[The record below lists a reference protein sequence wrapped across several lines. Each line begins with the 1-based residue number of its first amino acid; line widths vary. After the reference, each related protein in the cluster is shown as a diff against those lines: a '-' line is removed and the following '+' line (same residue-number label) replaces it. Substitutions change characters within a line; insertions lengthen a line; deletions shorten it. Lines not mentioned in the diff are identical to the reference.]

1 MADTELVVGIDLG
14 TTNSEIAAFVDG
26 QVRVLGPAPG
36 MLPSCVGITPAGD
49 LLVGQEAR
57 RQQLLYPERTV
68 RSIKRKGIAAVCVD
82 MWEPFRL
89 SIEEWVPDC
98 KIIYDK
104 FHVLGHANDAVDEVR
119 KAEFFRQ
126 GREKRELIKGK
137 KWLLLSRWRNLNG
150 EHRGD
155 LNELFQINR
164 RVFKA
169 YLLKESLEGL
179 WDYRYPGAMLN
190 YLEKWEDQ
198 LKWQRLAPFEKL
210 ADMLLKHVEG
220 IVNYCR
226 TKVRFGV
233 VEANLRPAVVHNE
246 IGRAH

>member
-1 MADTELVVGIDLG
+1 MLHKTCQNILLLL
-14 TTNSEIAAFVDG
+14 
-26 QVRVLGPAPG
+26 VLGSFLWGAAEPTVSP
-36 MLPSCVGITPAGD
+36 TPA
-49 LLVGQEAR
+49 LPTTTRGQ
-57 RQQLLYPERTV
+57 TV
-68 RSIKRKGIAAVCVD
+68 TVMGENLPAQGV
-82 MWEPFRL
+82 
-89 SIEEWVPDC
+89 
-98 KIIYDK
+98 
-104 FHVLGHANDAVDEVR
+104 HVLLRTGKEGKGDKGVAIDAVDEVR

-190 YLEKWEDQ
+190 YLEKWVDQ
-198 LKWQRLAPFEKL
+198 LKWQR
-210 ADMLLKHVEG
+210 
-220 IVNYCR
+220 
-226 TKVRFGV
+226 
-233 VEANLRPAVVHNE
+233 
-246 IGRAH
+246 